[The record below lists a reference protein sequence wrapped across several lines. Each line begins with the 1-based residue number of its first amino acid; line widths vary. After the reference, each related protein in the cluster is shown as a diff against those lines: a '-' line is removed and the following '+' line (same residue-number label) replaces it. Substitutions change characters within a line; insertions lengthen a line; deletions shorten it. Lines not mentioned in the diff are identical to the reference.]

1 MSMETKAYLVGQL
14 GPDEIEIPDETP
26 HHTSYEDYCFHRYGE
41 FMFQNSSTKNMEKLW
56 TYFHKSESYPE
67 YYRGISK
74 KVAICKCPD
83 TGEEKWYNSERC
95 LNAYHLVKGSN
106 ISVEFQNKDGTYTRD
121 FIFMGW
127 VNGPVHEWKMT
138 KGTTLM
144 LAQNIIDTL
153 SPQDKRY
160 LKINR

>member
-1 MSMETKAYLVGQL
+1 MSIETIPYLGGHS
-14 GPDEIEIPDETP
+14 GPDVLENPD
-26 HHTSYEDYCFHRYGE
+26 HTKYENYAFHRYGD
-41 FMFQNSSTKNMEKLW
+41 FTFQNSSTKNMEKLL
-56 TYFHKSESYPE
+56 TYFNKSESYPE
-67 YYRGISK
+67 YYKGISK

-83 TGEEKWYNSERC
+83 TGEEKWYNIQYC
-95 LNAYHLVKGSN
+95 LNTHRPVKGSS
-106 ISVEFQNKDGTYTRD
+106 ISVEFQDKEDVYIRN

-144 LAQNIIDTL
+144 LTQNIIDTL
-153 SPQDKRY
+153 SPQDKRH